1 MSYLTHWSLDPFLV
15 VVAVLVALHE
25 VGLSRLAG
33 RSTPARIAR
42 RRRASYRFYGGLGL
56 LALAVASPL
65 DHYADEYFFVHMI
78 EHLLLMFFGPMLIVA
93 SAPWVPLS
101 FGLPVGWRRG
111 IGRALIL
118 SAWAAPLRALGRLA
132 RNGWFCVIAI
142 NAAMVLWHVPALF
155 DLAEENS
162 AVHIVLMH
170 GSFILFGVLF
180 WLQLMPSRPFRPRLS
195 LPGQIG
201 AIIGT
206 NVVMFVLAMTLSIF
220 TSSSWYSVYD
230 HVRGVSFSPFAD
242 QQLGAAILWVCGDF
256 WAVPALIRV
265 FRRTIEESE
274 GSVSSAVDRLFH
286 RGAMPELG
294 R

>member
-1 MSYLTHWSLDPFLV
+1 MTYLRHWSLDPFFV
-15 VVAVLVALHE
+15 VVAVLVTLHE
-25 VGLSRLAG
+25 LGLSRLAA
-33 RSTPARIAR
+33 RSTPARTAR
-42 RRRASYRFYGGLGL
+42 RRRASYRFYGGLAIL
-56 LALAVASPL
+56 VVAVASPI
-65 DHYADEYFFVHMI
+65 DYYADEYFFVHMI

-111 IGRALIL
+111 IGRALVF
-118 SAWAAPLRALGRLA
+118 SSWAAPLRVLGRLA
-132 RNGWFCVIAI
+132 RNGWFCVLAM
-142 NAAMVLWHVPALF
+142 NAAMVFWHVPGAF
-155 DLAEENS
+155 DLAQENRT
-162 AVHIVLMH
+162 VHIVLMH

-230 HVRGVSFSPFAD
+230 HVPGVSFSPFAD

-265 FRRTIEESE
+265 FRRVIDDSD
-274 GSVSSAVDRLFH
+274 GGLSAAVDRMLH

-294 R
+294 S